1 MAESGEVGVGGGR
14 TLGEESPEVK
24 KIGALLRGEGDGGA
38 REGKGEAAGAVEGE
52 PARVE
57 AEPGKTPGATDGV
70 PEDGAAGEGEEAAA
84 AGPLT
89 VAELAKTLGVNTG
102 ELYKELMVPVDTGTE
117 GERVSLEALR
127 KGYVEAGKLE
137 RERETFEADADKR
150 SLEFMQARAELERL
164 GELILPNAPREV
176 VDKFQGVLLQRE
188 ARERALL
195 LEAVPEWKDAAK
207 FAADRSSMIEFLK
220 PWGFSAADVYA
231 IGDHRIARFVRD
243 MSREA
248 KRKADAER
256 KARER
261 GNGEVKKGQAPDGR
275 VSVSPLRVRL
285 ANIVKAGRAAQ
296 TPEAKTQAIGALL
309 RGTQRG
315 K

>member
-1 MAESGEVGVGGGR
+1 MAESGEVAVGGGR
-14 TLGEESPEVK
+14 TLGEDSPEVK
-24 KIGALLRGEGDGGA
+24 RIGALLRGEGDGGA
-38 REGKGEAAGAVEGE
+38 REGKGEAALAAPGEAAAVEGE
-52 PARVE
+52 LLA
-57 AEPGKTPGATDGV
+57 KPGATDGV
-70 PEDGAAGEGEEAAA
+70 PDDGAAPEGEEAA

-102 ELYKELMVPVDTGTE
+102 ELYKELLVPVDTGEE
-117 GERVSLEALR
+117 GERVSLEVLR
-127 KGYVEAGKLE
+127 KGYVGAKTLE
-137 RERETFEADADKR
+137 RERESFETDADRR

-176 VDKFQGVLLQRE
+176 VEKFQGVLLQRE